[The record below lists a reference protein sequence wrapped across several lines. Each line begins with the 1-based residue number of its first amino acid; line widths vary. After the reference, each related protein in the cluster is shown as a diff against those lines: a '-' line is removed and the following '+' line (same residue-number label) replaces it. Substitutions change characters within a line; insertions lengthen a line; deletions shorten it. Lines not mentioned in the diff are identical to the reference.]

1 MFLELRRDVSYAAS
15 GRILCYVGTYLM
27 LRRDVISSASMAKLR
42 KKIEIPKH

>member
-27 LRRDVISSASMAKLR
+27 LRRDVSDATSGRNFFRIDG
-42 KKIEIPKH
+42 